1 MNERV
6 NPFKKLQKPGKHVK
20 RIVIGAAGLV
30 IIAGLAGDATY
41 QIQEQ
46 EQAVLTTFG
55 VPKAV
60 AETGLHFKIPFIQ
73 RSRDFLLDIVWEIIR
88 WLRMRAL

>member
-1 MNERV
+1 M
-6 NPFKKLQKPGKHVK
+6 K

-73 RSRDFLLDIVWEIIR
+73 KVQKVNTTIRDFLLDIVWEIIR